1 MIKAVLFDLDGTFA
15 DTAPDL
21 AYALNQV
28 LQQENRAPLPYERI
42 RPVVSHGGIAL
53 IKLGFSDLPPE
64 SREFARLRQNLL
76 EIYKNNISQHTRL
89 FTGMERLIERLEKNN
104 VLWGIVTNKP
114 SWLTDPLMSE
124 LGLTHRA
131 AAIVSGDTTKEQKPH
146 PLPLFHA
153 CDLMQCKPLD
163 CLYVGDAE
171 RDIIAGNRAG
181 MKTITALFG
190 YIEAHDHPENWGADA
205 MINEPMDIEKHL

>member
-28 LQQENRAPLPYERI
+28 LQQEKHPPLPYERI

-53 IKLGFSDLPPE
+53 IKLGFSELPPE
-64 SREFARLRQNLL
+64 SPEFARLRQDLL
-76 EIYKNNISQHTRL
+76 DVYKNNISRHTTL
-89 FTGMERLIERLEKNN
+89 FIGMDLLIERLEEKSM
-104 VLWGIVTNKP
+104 LWGIVTNKP
-114 SWLTDPLMSE
+114 SWLTDPLMSN

-131 AAIVSGDTTKEQKPH
+131 AVIVSGDTTAERKPH
-146 PLPLFHA
+146 PLPLIHA
-153 CDLMQCKPLD
+153 CEQMRCKPGE

-190 YIEAHDHPENWGADA
+190 YIEENDNPENWGADA
-205 MINEPMDIEKHL
+205 MIAEPLDIEKYL